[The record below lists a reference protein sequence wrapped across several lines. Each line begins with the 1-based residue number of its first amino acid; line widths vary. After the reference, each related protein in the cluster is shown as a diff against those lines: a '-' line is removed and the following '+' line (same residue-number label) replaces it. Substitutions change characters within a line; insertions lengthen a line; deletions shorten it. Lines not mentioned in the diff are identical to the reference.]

1 MPRNLA
7 ANSSAELAKQ
17 IRDNSNALWLSAPAS
32 GEKIMRIGIYPG
44 TFDPITFGH
53 CDIIRRA
60 LHVVDKLV
68 IGVALDSAKDPLFD
82 VKTRAKIVQR
92 EIESM
97 GADGKRISVKHFSG
111 LLVNF
116 AKEEKAT
123 LLIRGLRA
131 VSDFEY
137 EFQMASVN
145 NKIAP
150 EIETVFLTASDATH
164 FISSRF
170 VKQIARLGGPVD
182 KFVPQHVAE
191 LLREE
196 FIMPR

>member
-1 MPRNLA
+1 
-7 ANSSAELAKQ
+7 
-17 IRDNSNALWLSAPAS
+17 
-32 GEKIMRIGIYPG
+32 MRTAIYPG

-53 CDIIRRA
+53 MDIIRRA
-60 LHVVDKLV
+60 VRVVDTLI
-68 IGVALDSAKDPLFD
+68 IGVALDSAKEPIFD
-82 VKTRAKIVQR
+82 VKQRAALVEAEVQS
-92 EIESM
+92 I
-97 GADGKRISVKHFSG
+97 GADAARIQVKPFQG

-116 AKEEKAT
+116 AREHKAT

-145 NKIAP
+145 SKIAP

-170 VKQIARLGGPVD
+170 VKQIARLGGDVT
-182 KFVPQHVAE
+182 KFVSPTIAE
-191 LLREE
+191 ALRGEFLLPEG
-196 FIMPR
+196 

>member
-1 MPRNLA
+1 MHT
-7 ANSSAELAKQ
+7 
-17 IRDNSNALWLSAPAS
+17 
-32 GEKIMRIGIYPG
+32 GIYPG

-53 CDIIRRA
+53 MDIIRRA
-60 LHVVDKLV
+60 LRVVDQLV
-68 IGVALDSAKDPLFD
+68 IGVALDSAKEPLFD
-82 VKTRAKIVQR
+82 VKRRAAMVQ
-92 EIESM
+92 
-97 GADGKRISVKHFSG
+97 ADIKTLGEDAARIRVKPFSG

-116 AKEEKAT
+116 ARDEGAS

-150 EIETVFLTASDATH
+150 HIETVFLTASDATH

-170 VKQIARLGGPVD
+170 VKQIGRLGGDVS
-182 KFVPQHVAE
+182 KFVSPQVAE
-191 LLREE
+191 IMKQE
-196 FIMPR
+196 FMLPRG